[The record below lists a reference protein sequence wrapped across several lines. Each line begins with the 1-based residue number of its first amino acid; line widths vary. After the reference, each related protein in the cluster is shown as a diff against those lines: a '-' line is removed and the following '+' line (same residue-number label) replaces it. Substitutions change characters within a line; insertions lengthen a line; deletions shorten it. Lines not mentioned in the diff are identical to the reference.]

1 MTNLIKAAMAA
12 LLVVTAVVLLH
23 GQALAGGW
31 RWDDP
36 WILLHAQQ
44 YPFWQDLFRPQT
56 WQQFSNASFT
66 PWLIMSFSIDRLL
79 FGLTPS
85 AFYVHQLVAIAAS
98 ALLFCLCL
106 NLWCRLVFAL
116 AGTLLF
122 VVGLPTM
129 LVAEQLMTRH
139 YVEGLAFALVALYL
153 FVQHMRDGRV
163 WMWVAAAVFYL
174 LAISANEIFVP
185 LPVVLLLVPDGDWR
199 ARFKASAPFFMVT
212 ASYVLWRG
220 YMLGSFTAGLISSSD
235 MAPGTAM
242 TALVSFGRLPAL
254 LSGSGWPIFVLLF
267 VVLWG
272 LCIARE
278 RKLPWRALL
287 IAMLVLLPLL
297 PLINSSGIVLADRYL
312 LLPWLMIC
320 FAMAWCGDRSS
331 RLLGATSKKK
341 AAKKRQAKPA
351 TAKVIRAPLAALAI
365 AWISLPLL
373 VILALLHGLPVRQAL
388 ATVGQEFEVQ
398 AEFLWQHNN
407 SHAFVPSG
415 NVLDSYR
422 FVPGLAGLKALSVGQ
437 SSPVPVVD
445 DIFLLEQADSR
456 LHTYDVN
463 CQCMRDV
470 TGAIAAR
477 LARYQERLRPAAD
490 LSLAYRYQQGELNW
504 QFGPWQDGSYHVVS
518 ATLGVLQLPPSGQ
531 SRMMLAENAAF
542 YLRYSSPE
550 GWITYSG
557 LNHVQRDTPVDWSR
571 NTNQ

>member
-1 MTNLIKAAMAA
+1 MTNLIKAALGA

-23 GQALAGGW
+23 GQIIGGGW

-44 YPFWQDLFRPQT
+44 NSLWQDFLRPSI
-56 WQQFSNASFT
+56 WQQFSNVTFT
-66 PWLIMSFSIDRLL
+66 PWLIVSFSIDRVL
-79 FGLTPS
+79 FGLTPA
-85 AFYVHQLVAIAAS
+85 AFYLHQLVAIAA
-98 ALLFCLCL
+98 AAFLFCLCL

-139 YVEGLAFALVALYL
+139 YVEGLAFALAALYL
-153 FVQHMRDGRV
+153 FVQHLRDGRI

-199 ARFKASAPFFMVT
+199 ARFTASAPFFVVT
-212 ASYVLWRG
+212 AVYVLWRG

-242 TALVSFGRLPAL
+242 NALTTFGRLPAL
-254 LSGSGWPIFVLLF
+254 LTGSGWPIFLLLF
-267 VVLWG
+267 VTLWG

-287 IAMLVLLPLL
+287 IAVLVLLPLL
-297 PLINSSGIVLADRYL
+297 PLVNSPGIVLADRHL

-320 FAMAWCGDRSS
+320 FAMVWCGDRSS
-331 RLLGATSKKK
+331 GS
-341 AAKKRQAKPA
+341 P
-351 TAKVIRAPLAALAI
+351 PAALAI

-373 VILALLHGLPVRQAL
+373 VVLTLLHGLPVRQAL
-388 ATVGQEFEVQ
+388 ATVGHEFEVQ
-398 AEFLWQHNN
+398 GEFLWQHD
-407 SHAFVPSG
+407 SSRAFVPSG
-415 NVLDSYR
+415 NVLGSYR
-422 FVPGLAGLKALSVGQ
+422 FVPGLSGLKARSTGL

-470 TGAIAAR
+470 TGAIPAR
-477 LARYQERLRPAAD
+477 LARYRERLRPDAD
-490 LSLAYRYQQGELNW
+490 LALSWVYRQGELVW

-557 LNHVQRDTPVDWSR
+557 LNRVQRDTPVDWSR